1 MKPLDPRLLTRS
13 APARRYIVVTAALGL
28 VTALVIGV
36 QALVV
41 ARLLA
46 PVLAPSPLDADG
58 LGALGGLVPVS
69 ARHLSTGLPL
79 LGALVIARVALHWTQ
94 ERLAHRAGV
103 RVVAQLREAVVAHV
117 ATLGPRWAA
126 SGKGAGVADLVTRG
140 LDGLLPY
147 FVRYLPQL
155 MLAVTVTP
163 LMVVALWGL
172 DWISGLTVALTL
184 PLVPVFMV
192 LIGLV
197 TRERSAKHL
206 EAMERF
212 STRTL
217 DLIAG
222 VPTLRGLGRER
233 GPAARVRALGDAQRR
248 ATMGSLR
255 VAFLS
260 GMVLEL
266 LTTLAVAIVAV
277 TLGFRLVVAGV
288 SIETAL
294 AVLIL
299 APEAYLALRAVG
311 QHFHASADGMAA
323 ADAAFEALDEV
334 APAVGT
340 PGGAC
345 PSLAGAHVILDRVG
359 VATPD
364 GTRLAPAALG
374 FRAAPGRITALAGP
388 NGEGKSTA
396 LLALAGL
403 LPVDA
408 GRVVAVTPD
417 AQEACLA
424 DCDADSWMAQCA
436 WVPQR
441 PDLGVEGRT
450 LSLGQRQLRALE
462 RAFASDRPVL
472 LLDEPTAHLDGAARG
487 DLVARLRA
495 QAAAGAT
502 VVVATHD
509 ELVLAAADQVI
520 EVRGARVASTARGG
534 LR

>member
-13 APARRYIVVTAALGL
+13 APARHYIVVTATLGFA
-28 VTALVIGV
+28 TAVVMGL

-46 PVLAPSPLDADG
+46 PVLAPFPLTADALG
-58 LGALGGLVPVS
+58 PVGALMPLATRSP
-69 ARHLSTGLPL
+69 HIGLPVL
-79 LGALVIARVALHWTQ
+79 AALVAVRVLLHWLQ

-103 RVVAQLREAVVAHV
+103 RVVAALRQAVVAHA
-117 ATLGPRWAA
+117 ATLGPRWVA
-126 SGKGAGVADLVTRG
+126 SGEGAAVTTLVTRG

-163 LMVVALWGL
+163 LMVVVVTGM
-172 DWISGLTVALTL
+172 DWISGAIVVATL
-184 PLVPVFMV
+184 PLIPVFMI
-192 LIGLV
+192 LIGLM
-197 TRERSAKHL
+197 TRERSAVHL
-206 EAMERF
+206 AAMERF
-212 STRTL
+212 GARTL
-217 DLIAG
+217 DLISG
-222 VPTLRGLGRER
+222 VPTLRGLGREH
-233 GPAARVRALGDAQRR
+233 GPASRVRALGDAQRR

-277 TLGFRLVVAGV
+277 TLGFRLVTAGV
-288 SIETAL
+288 SIEAAL

-299 APEAYLALRAVG
+299 APEAYLPLRAVG

-323 ADAAFEALDEV
+323 ADAAFAALEREA
-334 APAVGT
+334 PRVGT
-340 PGGAC
+340 EGGAR
-345 PSLAGAHVILDRVG
+345 PLLAGATLHVHNLG

-364 GTRLAPAALG
+364 GMRWAPADASLS
-374 FRAAPGRITALAGP
+374 ATPGTVTALVGP
-388 NGEGKSTA
+388 NGEGKSTL

-403 LPVDA
+403 LAAERGTVTCTTASGTTVDLSA
-408 GRVVAVTPD
+408 
-417 AQEACLA
+417 
-424 DCDADSWMAQCA
+424 CDAAAWTAQCA

-462 RAFASDRPVL
+462 RAIASGRPLV
-472 LLDEPTAHLDGAARG
+472 LLDEPTAHLDGAARERLLG
-487 DLVARLRA
+487 RLRA
-495 QAAAGAT
+495 LAQEGAT
-502 VVVATHD
+502 LVVATHD
-509 ELVLAAADQVI
+509 DAVVAHADQV
-520 EVRGARVASTARGG
+520 VRIHAAPRTAEAPA
-534 LR
+534 